1 MQTTIKY
8 DTVVNNGTHFIRE
21 KNKLIIFDY
30 RGYVNVIVGYPVWRA
45 YYKSVKKNMWGR
57 YRPEIDL
64 FRETLKH
71 IPSRPIKYIDR
82 YNNVCYKKLSRPVER
97 QLLIPFKHNYH
108 QIKDEECKNQF
119 FSTVPADIKE
129 LCTQFRYRQ
138 WALVSSCLANDKFM
152 ELLKL
157 NPVLAFM
164 LANLWVFNKKVLSGK
179 QHSYIQN
186 KLRLKQKDIL
196 GYTGFPDTNN
206 FIKIIKKLNP
216 ELVTIIGLLG
226 LRELVKE
233 THNSKRAIKVLSHLK
248 NINND
253 IHGIVSNPSIFDIVT
268 NKFIWEIQEKAEE
281 GTTINVLPQLYNI
294 LNKSKTLKITLNPID
309 TISKLKRVS
318 RDLYI
323 KELNICKVFPT
334 PPLVDTENIKALRTE
349 KELIDWG
356 EYQNNCIGE
365 HLSEV
370 YLNLKYYYSVCYETE
385 TATFE
390 VLINEGELSLGQIL
404 GPDNKKC
411 GFNIINFVNNY
422 FTNQQVPYHDD

>member
-8 DTVVNNGTHFIRE
+8 STVINNGTHFISE
-21 KNKLIIFDY
+21 KNKLIIFDH
-30 RGYVNVIVGYPVWRA
+30 RGYINVIVGYPTWRA
-45 YYKSVKKNMWGR
+45 YYKSIRKNMWRR
-57 YRPEIDL
+57 YRLEIDL

-71 IPSRPIKYIDR
+71 IPSRPIKYKDR
-82 YNNVCYKKLSRPVER
+82 YNNDCYKKLSRSIER
-97 QLLIPFKHNYH
+97 QLLIPFKHNYN
-108 QIKDEECKNQF
+108 QIKDEECKNKF
-119 FSTVPADIKE
+119 FRTVPTDIKE
-129 LCTQFRYRQ
+129 LCKQFGHRQ
-138 WALVSSCLANDKFM
+138 WALVSSCLANDKFK
-152 ELLKL
+152 ELLKI

-164 LANLWVFNKKVLSGK
+164 LANLWVFNKKVFSGK
-179 QHSYIQN
+179 QHSYIHN

-196 GYTGFPDTNN
+196 RYTGFPDSNN
-206 FIKIIKKLNP
+206 FIKILKKLNP

-226 LRELVKE
+226 LRELVAD

-253 IHGIVSNPSIFDIVT
+253 IHGIVSNPYIFDIVT
-268 NKFIWEIQEKAEE
+268 NKFIWEIQEKAEASIS
-281 GTTINVLPQLYNI
+281 INLLPQLYNI
-294 LNKSKTLKITLNPID
+294 LNKSKALNISPNPID
-309 TISKLKRVS
+309 TIAKLKRTS

-334 PPLVDTENIKALRTE
+334 PPLKDTENIKALRTQ

-370 YLNLKYYYSVCYETE
+370 YFNLKYYYSVCYETE

-390 VLINEGELSLGQIL
+390 VFINKGKLSLGQIL

-411 GFNIINFVNNY
+411 DVNIIKFVHDY
-422 FTNQQVPYHDD
+422 FTNQQYPYHYD